1 MMPASP
7 LTEPAQYL
15 TFHLGE
21 EEYAVGILRVRE
33 ILEYRSVTRV
43 PLTPPWIRGVLNL
56 RGSVVPVIDLA
67 AKLGLAPTAAG
78 RRTCIVLVEVLEAAD
93 GPEAGGREDFLA
105 GPEREATVLGILV
118 DAVRQVVEL
127 LPGDVEPLPSFGT
140 PVRIEYLLGMAKL
153 KVDDGFA
160 LLLDLDRV
168 LSTEEL
174 LRVQTL
180 PEEATRPEE
189 AGAAPLPPLAEGAE
203 GAAG

>member
-1 MMPASP
+1 MAVSA

-15 TFHLGE
+15 TFHLGD

-56 RGSVVPVIDLA
+56 RGSVLPVIDLA
-67 AKLGLAPTAAG
+67 AKLGLAPTTPG
-78 RRTCIVLVEVLEAAD
+78 RRTCIVLVEVLEAAEA
-93 GPEAGGREDFLA
+93 PEPAEGAALA
-105 GPEREATVLGILV
+105 SPPEREATVLGILV
-118 DAVRQVVEL
+118 DSVRQVVEL
-127 LPGDVEPLPSFGT
+127 LPGDVEPLPSFGA
-140 PVRIEYLLGMAKL
+140 PVRIEYLLGMG
-153 KVDDGFA
+153 KVGTGFA

-180 PEEATRPEE
+180 PDEAARPVE
-189 AGAAPLPPLAEGAE
+189 ADAPAEPLPGE

>member
-1 MMPASP
+1 MAVSA

-15 TFHLGE
+15 TFHLGD

-56 RGSVVPVIDLA
+56 RGSVLPVIDLA
-67 AKLGLAPTAAG
+67 AKLGLAPTTPG
-78 RRTCIVLVEVLEAAD
+78 RRTCIVLVEVLEAA
-93 GPEAGGREDFLA
+93 EAAEPGGA
-105 GPEREATVLGILV
+105 APGNGPEREATVLGILV
-118 DAVRQVVEL
+118 DSVRQVVEL
-127 LPGDVEPLPSFGT
+127 LPGDVEPLPSFGA
-140 PVRIEYLLGMAKL
+140 PVRIEYLLGMG
-153 KVDDGFA
+153 KVGTGFA

-180 PEEATRPEE
+180 PDEAGRPAE
-189 AGAAPLPPLAEGAE
+189 AGAPAEPLPGEGT
-203 GAAG
+203 AG